1 MWGPL
6 MDHVGFVRTR
16 GARRGGGE
24 GSMKIPFD
32 TEAAVNRRS
41 LLKGMGATAGLAALP
56 GVLAACGGDDN
67 GGSSSTPAA
76 GGTPEKKAVGTV
88 TFGSNASDAVPKA
101 SYEKVFADFK
111 TATGGDVK
119 VNTVD
124 HNTFQ
129 EQINS
134 YLQGKPDDAFT
145 WFAGY
150 RMQFFA
156 QKGLAT
162 DISDVWQKVGANYSD
177 ALKKASTGSDGQK
190 QYFIPFYYYPW
201 AVFYRPSVFKKNGYK
216 VPTTLD
222 EMKSLGAKMKKDGLA
237 PLGFADKDG
246 WPAMGTF
253 DILNLRING
262 YDFHISLMKGE
273 ESWQDPKVAK
283 VFDEWRGL
291 LEISQEGSLGRTW
304 QEAAQGLANKKSGM
318 YLLGMFV
325 GQQFTGA
332 AHDDLDFFNFPEVD
346 SNVGSDT
353 LDAPIDGFMLSKKP
367 KNEDGAKALVEY
379 LASGR
384 AQDIYLKSDPN
395 NIATANDADT
405 SGYSALQKKAVE
417 LIGKASNIT
426 QFMDRDTRPDF
437 ASTVMIPSLQSFIK
451 NPNDVSG
458 LTKQIE
464 QQKKTIFT
472 S

>member
-1 MWGPL
+1 M
-6 MDHVGFVRTR
+6 
-16 GARRGGGE
+16 AN
-24 GSMKIPFD
+24 IPFMP
-32 TEAAVNRRS
+32 EGPISRRS
-41 LLKGMGATAGLAALP
+41 LLKGMGGVAGATLLP
-56 GVLAACGGDDN
+56 ATLAACGSDDKSSSSS
-67 GGSSSTPAA
+67 GSGSSSGAS
-76 GGTPEKKAVGTV
+76 KKASVGEV

-101 SYEKVFADFK
+101 AYAKVFQQFQS
-111 TATGGDVK
+111 TSGGTVK

-145 WFAGY
+145 WFAGN

-156 QKGLAT
+156 SKGLAT
-162 DISDVWQKVGANYSD
+162 DINDVWGEVGSNYSD
-177 ALKKASTGSDGQK
+177 ALKKASTGLDGK

-201 AVFYRPSVFKKNGYK
+201 AIFYRKSVFEKGGYQI
-216 VPTTLD
+216 PTTLD
-222 EMKSLGAKMKKDGLA
+222 ELKSLGDQMKKDGLTPIA
-237 PLGFADKDG
+237 FGDKDG

-262 YDFHISLMKGE
+262 YDFHISLMNGKE
-273 ESWQDPKVAK
+273 AWTDPKVAK
-283 VFDEWRGL
+283 VFDEWKGL
-291 LEISQEGSLGRTW
+291 LPYHQSGSLGRTW
-304 QEAAQGLANKKSGM
+304 QEAAQTVSTKKSGM

-325 GQQFTGA
+325 GQQFTGE

-353 LDAPIDGFMLSKKP
+353 LDAPIDGFMISKKP
-367 KNEDGAKALVEY
+367 KNEEGAKALLKF
-379 LASGR
+379 LASGA
-384 AQDIYLKSDPN
+384 AQNTYLQSDPN

-437 ASTVMIPSLQSFIK
+437 ASTVMIPSIQDFIK
-451 NPNDVSG
+451 NPNDASSI
-458 LTKQIE
+458 LSKIE
-464 QQKKTIFT
+464 AQKKTIFA

>member
-1 MWGPL
+1 
-6 MDHVGFVRTR
+6 
-16 GARRGGGE
+16 
-24 GSMKIPFD
+24 MKIPFD
-32 TEAAVNRRS
+32 TEAAVSRRS
-41 LLKGMGATAGLAALP
+41 LLKGIAGTAGLAALP
-56 GVLAACGGDDN
+56 GALAACGGDDKASTSS
-67 GGSSSTPAA
+67 GS
-76 GGTPEKKAVGTV
+76 GGTAAKKSVGTV
-88 TFGSNASDAVPKA
+88 SIGSNASDAVPKA

-134 YLQGKPDDAFT
+134 YLQGKPDDAFM

-162 DISDVWQKVGANYSD
+162 DVNDVWAKIGGNYSD
-177 ALKKASTGSDGQK
+177 ALKKASTGLDGK
-190 QYFIPFYYYPW
+190 QYFVPFYYYPW
-201 AVFYRPSVFKKNGYK
+201 ALFYRKSVFEDKGYE
-216 VPTTLD
+216 VPKTLD
-222 EMKSLGAKMKKDGLA
+222 ELKTLAGQMKKDGLT
-237 PLGFADKDG
+237 PIGFADKDG

-262 YDFHISLMKGE
+262 YDFHMQLMQGKA
-273 ESWQDPKVAK
+273 SWQDPKVAT
-283 VFDEWRGL
+283 VFDTWREL
-291 LEISQEGSLGRTW
+291 LPFHQSGALGRTW
-304 QEAAQGLANKKSGM
+304 QEAAQGLSNKKSGM

-325 GQQFTGA
+325 GQQFKGE
-332 AHDDLDFFNFPEVD
+332 AHDDLDFFNFPEID
-346 SNVGSDT
+346 SNVGADT

-367 KNEDGAKALVEY
+367 KNEEGSTALLKY
-379 LASGR
+379 LASAE
-384 AQDIYLKSDPN
+384 AQNTYLQSDPN

-417 LIGKASNIT
+417 LINGASNIA
-426 QFMDRDTRPDF
+426 QFLDRDTRPDF
-437 ASTVMIPSLQSFIK
+437 ASTVMIPSLQDFIK
-451 NPNDVSG
+451 TPNDVAG
-458 LTKQIE
+458 LTKKIE
-464 QQKKTIFT
+464 DQKKTIFT